1 MAYLI
6 PEKQLEEIDFNGSSG
21 EEQLYKEFLEL
32 DDNYIIFHSLDWM
45 SKNKYTVRFG
55 EADFIVFHKQ
65 YGIISLEI
73 KHGGIAGENGV
84 IYQINRKTKDG
95 KPIDPISQAN
105 KSTYKFRDILSGIND
120 D

>member
-1 MAYLI
+1 MTYLI

-55 EADFIVFHKQ
+55 EADFIVFHK
-65 YGIISLEI
+65 
-73 KHGGIAGENGV
+73 
-84 IYQINRKTKDG
+84 
-95 KPIDPISQAN
+95 
-105 KSTYKFRDILSGIND
+105 
-120 D
+120 